1 MHHAD
6 YHPVMRL
13 GIMAW
18 NIFLNPKK
26 QDWVSDFAGNF
37 AFHRV
42 AEQKSQDAM
51 GGHLGLGVTC
61 LAKEFKNI
69 VWSQQVP
76 VKQMPLSLKMP
87 ERCYSL

>member
-26 QDWVSDFAGNF
+26 QDLVSDFAGNF

-61 LAKEFKNI
+61 LAKDFKNI

-87 ERCYSL
+87 QRCYSL